1 MDVGAMNLDEQRR
14 VENFVI
20 VCPLKDIED
29 VDMLATIAS
38 LIQDHDHLREKL
50 LTEPNIE
57 KRKGKFEAMRA
68 HLSFKALPLDVYMI
82 AEVARSC
89 GVQPIYAEQEKAES
103 GGIYMPPSRIHEVR
117 G

>member
-1 MDVGAMNLDEQRR
+1 MDERRR
-14 VENFVI
+14 VENFAL

-29 VDMLATIAS
+29 PDMLAFLAT

-50 LTEPNIE
+50 LTEPDHK
-57 KRKGKFEAMRA
+57 KRSQKLDAMRP
-68 HLSFKALPLDVYMI
+68 HLKFRASALHVYET

-89 GVQPIYAEQEKAES
+89 GVQPIYEEQERVS
-103 GGIYMPPSRIHEVR
+103 RILMPESRIHEAR